1 MKIVVTFSAYLHHRT
16 IHFAL
21 TAEGSSEDE
30 LMMAF
35 KRSVSMADLT
45 HAYHPITSFLYL
57 TASSSVLKYL
67 PLLTLYILSLHPFT
81 LV

>member
-1 MKIVVTFSAYLHHRT
+1 MEVVVTFSAYLHHRT
-16 IHFAL
+16 VLFRL
-21 TAEGSSEDE
+21 VPEGVSKDE

-35 KRSVSMADLT
+35 KRSVSVADLT